1 VTVSWSEGAIG
12 TKSITL
18 RTVMAAS

>member
-18 RTVMAAS
+18 KTVMAAS